1 MLISIVD
8 YTCLQLFNLISY
20 FVSTKGVLTDV
31 ESGNKLDFFR
41 LYTFLKILYIMGI
54 INTIE
59 TTLNG
64 INGATWINNIKIDG
78 AQSISINNGKVY
90 VDGKLR
96 KDLSEPSIEI
106 KIEGTVNSVHT
117 GSGNVSVTGD
127 ATAISTSS
135 GDVNCKDIKGGVQT
149 MSGDVTCNTITG
161 NVSTMS
167 GDIYHN

>member
-1 MLISIVD
+1 
-8 YTCLQLFNLISY
+8 
-20 FVSTKGVLTDV
+20 
-31 ESGNKLDFFR
+31 
-41 LYTFLKILYIMGI
+41 MGI
-54 INTIE
+54 INKFK

-64 INGATWINNIKIDG
+64 INGATWINNVKIEG

-96 KDLSEPSIEI
+96 EDLSEPSIEI
-106 KIEGTVNSVHT
+106 KVEGTVTSIHT

-127 ATAISTSS
+127 VTAISTAS

-149 MSGDVTCNTITG
+149 MSGDITCNTIAG
-161 NVSTMS
+161 DANTMS